1 MPAHMRKLLIST
13 VLALT
18 SVFFSYSAAFAQGV
32 CNQRCDVDQD
42 CGQGYRC
49 YVGVC
54 RLQSCP
60 ASNTCACAGRATA
73 TPTPVP
79 TAPLITRPTAVPTQT
94 ATPTPAVTPKPTLT
108 PTPTPSPTPKPTATV
123 LPSSS
128 SATLK
133 QSPKTGFGAL
143 ELLTV
148 AIFLFIVGNVLAH
161 KNLLLH
167 GNQTSAFELT
177 TKRQAQKR
185 ETINL

>member
-1 MPAHMRKLLIST
+1 MRKLIITT

-18 SVFFSYSAAFAQGV
+18 FVFFSYSAAFAQGV

-60 ASNTCACAGRATA
+60 ASNTCACTGRPTA
-73 TPTPVP
+73 TPTPIP

-94 ATPTPAVTPKPTLT
+94 PSPTPTATPKPTAT
-108 PTPTPSPTPKPTATV
+108 PTQTPTPTPKPTATV
-123 LPSSS
+123 LPSTS
-128 SATLK
+128 SAALK

-143 ELLTV
+143 ELLLV
-148 AIFLFIVGNVLAH
+148 SFLLFIVGNLLAH
-161 KNLLLH
+161 KNLLLNI
-167 GNQTSAFELT
+167 NQTSAFDL
-177 TKRQAQKR
+177 RQKR
-185 ETINL
+185 RQQQTETTNL

>member
-1 MPAHMRKLLIST
+1 MKKLFTSSLLALSFVLFGVST
-13 VLALT
+13 V
-18 SVFFSYSAAFAQGV
+18 FAQGV

-60 ASNTCACAGRATA
+60 ASNTCACAGKPTA

-94 ATPTPAVTPKPTLT
+94 PTPTPTATPKPTAT

-123 LPSSS
+123 LPSTS
-128 SATLK
+128 SAALK

-143 ELLTV
+143 ELLV
-148 AIFLFIVGNVLAH
+148 VSFFLFIIGNVLAH
-161 KNLLLH
+161 KNLLLTV
-167 GNQTSAFELT
+167 NKTSAFEMSE
-177 TKRQAQKR
+177 KRQHQKR